1 MAAMNKPRPPSQPL
15 PSARPGGRSARVRS
29 AVLDATWSLL
39 IEGGA
44 ESLSMEKI
52 AERAQVHKTT
62 LYRRWGELGVLV
74 REAIGELENAQVQLP
89 DTGSLRGDLLGLLHS
104 FAEHFES
111 PKGRAINRLIAGSRD
126 RGQLGE
132 WIDQY
137 WHEHGGQYR
146 AIIERAVQRGELSGD
161 SGYQRAIEI
170 SLGPLL
176 LRSLM
181 TDQAI
186 DDALIQDLADAT
198 ESYLQGLSAS
208 GRDT

>member
-1 MAAMNKPRPPSQPL
+1 MAAMSKTRPCSNL
-15 PSARPGGRSARVRS
+15 PTSPRPGGRSARVRS
-29 AVLDATWSLL
+29 AVLNATWALL

-137 WHEHGGQYR
+137 WRERGGQYR
-146 AIIERAVQRGELSGD
+146 AIIERAVKRGELPSD
-161 SGYQRAIEI
+161 SGYQRAIEM

-208 GRDT
+208 GRDK